1 MIESRRM
8 RCAAPAAA
16 IRREPEAV
24 SEQVDQLLFGE
35 DFTVEEVR
43 EGWARGRALR
53 DGYEGWVEATALHE
67 PAGAPTHAVAALR
80 TYAFP
85 EPDLKSTPPRLYS
98 MNALVAV
105 VEREGRFARA
115 EEAGWFFEE
124 HLRPVKAHESDPAA
138 VAERFLG
145 APYQW
150 GGRESLGL
158 DCSGLVQQ
166 ALYACGRGCPRDS
179 DAQAQ
184 ELGAEIDPG
193 PRLENLR
200 RGDLVFWSG
209 HVAMMVDAERV
220 VHANSHHMAV
230 VVEPLL
236 DVVARME
243 AAGAGPPAGF
253 RRL

>member
-1 MIESRRM
+1 MKGPRRL

-16 IRREPEAV
+16 LRREPDVV

-35 DFTVEEVR
+35 DFEVR
-43 EGWARGRALR
+43 ATEGGWVYGRALR
-53 DGYEGWVEATALHE
+53 DGYEGWAEAAVLHAPGGE
-67 PAGAPTHAVAALR
+67 PTHAVAALR

-85 EPDLKSTPPRLYS
+85 APDLKSTPPRLYS
-98 MNALVAV
+98 MNALVRVTA
-105 VEREGRFARA
+105 REGRFARA
-115 EEAGWFFEE
+115 EEAGWFFED
-124 HLRPVKAHESDPAA
+124 HLRPIGSVEPEPAA
-138 VAERFLG
+138 VAERFVG

-166 ALYACGRGCPRDS
+166 ALYACGLPCPRDS
-179 DAQAQ
+179 DEQAAT
-184 ELGAEIDPG
+184 LGRPVEP
-193 PRLENLR
+193 PLR
-200 RGDLVFWSG
+200 RGDLVFWPG
-209 HVAMMVDAERV
+209 HVAMMIDGERV

-230 VVEPLL
+230 VVEPLA
-236 DVVARME
+236 DVAGRME